1 MTFTEALPFI
11 LPLLALQLILIGVSL
26 WDLSRPERQV
36 KGGNKWV
43 WALVIVFGQLVGPLV
58 YLFVGRE
65 DA

>member
-1 MTFTEALPFI
+1 MTLTEALPFI

-26 WDLSRPERQV
+26 WDLTRPERQV

>member
-1 MTFTEALPFI
+1 MTLTEALPFI

>member
-11 LPLLALQLILIGVSL
+11 LPLLVLQLILIGVSL
-26 WDLSRPERQV
+26 WDLTRPERQV

>member
-26 WDLSRPERQV
+26 WDLTRPERQV

>member
-1 MTFTEALPFI
+1 MTLEEALPLL
-11 LPLLALQLILIGVSL
+11 LPLLALQLILIAVGL
-26 WDLSRPERQV
+26 WDLTRPERRV

-43 WALVIVFGQLVGPLV
+43 WAIVIVLINIVGPLV